1 MLCLIAAVLVGACGD
16 EQKPAAEPSSTTLQ
30 STTTTTR
37 PSTTTTPLTTTTTQS
52 PPTTTPPTTAP
63 EAPTGAGDLEIG
75 RDMVWRDVFDALT
88 PAEQACVTNAVGA
101 ELDWV
106 LRQPILDEDDVG
118 PQELAVLPCLPP
130 QVVRAVFLAGM
141 VLGMED
147 DGIQVTEEQE
157 ACLREVV
164 GEMDV
169 AALTSFLTSE
179 NGASD
184 DAAGAEGAAQLFE
197 MMAGLLRC
205 LPELLDA
212 GVEGPD
218 DYADGVVGAARLVVG
233 EAVEGGIDFQ
243 GDVDVFMFEATGG
256 EVYEVEVDLGTLH
269 DSVVAI
275 ADADGFPLD
284 YNDDRGDGS
293 LGSRIVWRAP
303 ESGDYYVEVSGFG
316 EDSFSVGSYTLRLGL
331 IDVVDDFGDGVEGA
345 FGVALDESVEGVLDY
360 PGDLDYFA
368 FEATEGALYEIDVDL
383 GTLSES
389 FVIVYDAARFLLGYN
404 DDRRDG
410 FPAPRLL
417 WRAPESGEFY
427 VEVSGRGEGSYT
439 LRLGLIDVVD
449 DFGDGVE
456 GAARIVLDES
466 VEGVLDYDGDLDYFV
481 FEAEEGDLYEMDVA
495 LGTLG
500 DSVVAVYLDRWE
512 LGFNDDRGDGSLASR
527 LLWRAPESGEFYV
540 EVSGYGEGSY
550 TLTVG
555 VSDIVDDFAD
565 WVVGAARVGL
575 GESVEGVLDY
585 GGDVDYFVF
594 EAVEGELYEVEV
606 DLGTLADSVVEVYN
620 ADGHSLDYN
629 DDRGDGSLAS
639 RLLWRAPESGD
650 FYVEVSGYGE
660 GSYVLMVAVSE

>member
-639 RLLWRAPESGD
+639 RLLWRAPESGE

>member
-410 FPAPRLL
+410 SPAPRLL

-639 RLLWRAPESGD
+639 RLLWRAPESGE